1 MFTLVVL
8 DNFTERIFQSDT
20 TFVIK
25 TRAEREPIVFPRPGP
40 TFQLEKKAYVEKYGP
55 YSFEHFEEIMKDL
68 IDNFMATKRMRTN
81 QGIIRRIWLLTQF
94 YNLFEGSMGLLVHG
108 KPNLLAHAITKALE
122 VLRDPTVEHMMEDRS
137 VSEYTRC
144 SIAKSLKTIEI
155 VYTKIADIV
164 TSNANLLKLLP
175 TTSLLSLVEYATNKM
190 VSGFRRLPWIDPI
203 VVNRVLP
210 KFNSYWRN
218 FWHLFFAKNF
228 DLDDDICFVIAEFM
242 PMNFTKEPFLDF
254 FCRKYDVHTR
264 EFFGKRLF
272 DVEQMGNI
280 INITIN

>member
-8 DNFTERIFQSDT
+8 DNFTERIFQADT

-25 TRAEREPIVFPRPGP
+25 TRAERETIVFPKPGP
-40 TFQLEKKAYVEKYGP
+40 RFQLEKREYAEKYGS

-68 IDNFMATKRMRTN
+68 IDNFMMTKKMRMN

-94 YNLFEGSMGLLVHG
+94 YKLFESSMGLLVHG
-108 KPNLLAHAITKALE
+108 KPDLLAHAITKALE
-122 VLRDPTVEHMMEDRS
+122 VLRDPTVEQMMEDRS

-155 VYTKIADIV
+155 VYTKIANIV
-164 TSNANLLKLLP
+164 TNDINLLKLLP
-175 TTSLLSLVEYATNKM
+175 TTTLLSLIEYATHKM
-190 VSGFRRLPWIDPI
+190 VSRFRRLPWIDPM
-203 VVNRVLP
+203 VVNRVTP

-228 DLDDDICFVIAEFM
+228 VLDDDICFVIAEFM

-254 FCRKYDVHTR
+254 FCRKYNVHTR

-280 INITIN
+280 TNVTIN